1 MDKSEMMGNVNG
13 ALSQLKAAAST
24 AENLWED
31 GSTMLPPHTAYAL
44 VEAMREV
51 RAITARISIVAKKF
65 EEVARSRDA
74 VAKKD
79 HGIKAGT
86 PA

>member
-1 MDKSEMMGNVNG
+1 MMGNING
-13 ALSQLKAAAST
+13 ALSQLKSAVNI
-24 AENLWED
+24 AEKLWED

-51 RAITARISIVAKKF
+51 RALTSRIGVVASKF

-74 VAKKD
+74 VAKKVV
-79 HGIKAGT
+79 GG
-86 PA
+86 